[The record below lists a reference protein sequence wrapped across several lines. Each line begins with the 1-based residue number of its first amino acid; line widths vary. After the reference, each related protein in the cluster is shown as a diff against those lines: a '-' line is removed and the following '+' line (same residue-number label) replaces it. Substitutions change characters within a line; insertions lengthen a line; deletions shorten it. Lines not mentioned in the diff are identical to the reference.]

1 MKLELI
7 FKKLAQRWFVDIPWA
22 GSIDDLQ
29 MVNGADDFL
38 EWYVTEYPD
47 NKEVVTLKVDTEIE
61 VGRNDLYFH
70 ITPQQD
76 EFGATYEWISC
87 SDVPVPSIWL
97 CNVALTLFGG
107 EFPRYF
113 FVYR

>member
-1 MKLELI
+1 MKLELT

-47 NKEVVTLKVDTEIE
+47 NKEVV
-61 VGRNDLYFH
+61 R
-70 ITPQQD
+70 
-76 EFGATYEWISC
+76 C
-87 SDVPVPSIWL
+87 
-97 CNVALTLFGG
+97 
-107 EFPRYF
+107 R
-113 FVYR
+113 R